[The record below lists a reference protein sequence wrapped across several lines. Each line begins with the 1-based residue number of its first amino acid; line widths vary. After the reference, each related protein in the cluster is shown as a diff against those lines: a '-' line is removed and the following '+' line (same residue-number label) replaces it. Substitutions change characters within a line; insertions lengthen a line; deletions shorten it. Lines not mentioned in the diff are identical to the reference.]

1 MNIEKCCGL
10 DTEAESGLEE
20 VVVDDCEGLMKEDDE
35 EDLGCRV
42 EQILLPSVR
51 KLRCHGST
59 SDTEGRKYPV
69 LAAA

>member
-1 MNIEKCCGL
+1 
-10 DTEAESGLEE
+10 
-20 VVVDDCEGLMKEDDE
+20 MKEDDE
-35 EDLGCRV
+35 EDLGCTV